1 MNVKKSYKV
10 GDTVWIYGIDSRS
23 NKSHEGKIVKSFNI
37 DGYNELHYVV
47 AVPTE
52 IEPLLEIRTWQSIS
66 QDKDGH
72 VGGIRESMSD
82 PDAARRMLSRIG
94 LTLEDG
100 SLNPEFYPSHQEDEE
115 DDIDPDL
122 IHAAMER
129 ANQTSTIP
137 PLNLKENKPKRRYFK
152 KKPKT

>member
-1 MNVKKSYKV
+1 MTVKKSYKV

-23 NKSHEGKIVKSFNI
+23 NKSHEGKVVKSFNI
-37 DGYNELHYVV
+37 DGYNEIHYVV
-47 AVPTE
+47 AIPTE

-82 PDAARRMLSRIG
+82 PAAARKMLSRIG
-94 LTLEDG
+94 LTLDDG
-100 SLNPEFYPSHQEDEE
+100 TLNPVYYPQEQDQDE

-129 ANQTSTIP
+129 AKQTSIIP
-137 PLNLKENKPKRRYFK
+137 PLNLKDNPPKRKFYNRK
-152 KKPKT
+152 KKT